1 MNKTEL
7 IKEIAGATK
16 LTIKDV
22 TAVIDSSI
30 TVITKSLVKGDEVA
44 IAGFGKFVSKKRA
57 ARISINPRTKQKIKV
72 AASKAVGFKVGKA
85 LKDAVN
91 KR

>member
-7 IKEIAGATK
+7 IKEVAGATK
-16 LTIKDV
+16 MTIKDV
-22 TAVIDSSI
+22 TGIVDASVAL
-30 TVITKSLVKGDEVA
+30 ITKGLVKGDEIA

-57 ARISINPRTKQKIKV
+57 ARISINPRTKQKINV
-72 AASKAVGFKVGKA
+72 PASKTVGFKVSKA

-91 KR
+91 KK